1 MSEDIHDHQKTAKAV
16 EILAN
21 MSAAAVTYHD
31 LIARN
36 RRNSALLV
44 VGFVVFVALLV
55 GVMGSALSGGDASA
69 AVGFGAVA
77 LVIAIVMAL
86 SSYYSGGSMI
96 LRMSGARLIE
106 HEDDPELYNVV
117 EEMAIAA
124 GVPPPPVYLIED
136 TALNAFATGRDPE
149 HSAVAITRGLRETLT
164 RDELQAVMA
173 HEMSH
178 VRHLDIRLA
187 MLLAT
192 LVGLVVLLTDF
203 FMRGVFWGGAGRRSR
218 GRGGDSGGGAAIMVL
233 AIALAIIAPIFAKI
247 IQLAASRQR
256 EYLADAGAVEL
267 TRNPEAMISALR
279 RLSADKEVLE
289 VANRATAHLY
299 IVQPIKKWEARS
311 KGMFATHPPVEERI
325 HRLQLLAK

>member
-1 MSEDIHDHQKTAKAV
+1 M
-16 EILAN
+16 
-21 MSAAAVTYHD
+21 AAVTYHD

-44 VGFVVFVALLV
+44 VGFVVLVVVLVA
-55 GVMGSALSGGDASA
+55 VMGSALSGGDPA
-69 AVGFGAVA
+69 ATAGFGAVA
-77 LVIAIVMAL
+77 LVIAVVMAL
-86 SSYYSGGSMI
+86 SSYYSGAAMI
-96 LRMSGARLIE
+96 LRMSDARRIE
-106 HEDDPELYNVV
+106 HGADPELYNVV

-124 GVPPPPVYLIED
+124 GVPTPPVYLIED
-136 TALNAFATGRDPE
+136 SALNAFATGRDPE
-149 HSAVAITRGLRETLT
+149 HSALAITRGLRETLT

-178 VRHLDIRLA
+178 VRHFDIRLA

-203 FMRGVFWGGAGRRSR
+203 FMRGVFWGGVGRRGR
-218 GRGGDSGGGAAIMVL
+218 RGGDNAGGAAIMLL

-267 TRNPEAMISALR
+267 TRNPDAMISALR
-279 RLSADKEVLE
+279 RLSGDKEVLE

-299 IVQPIKKWEARS
+299 IVQPIKRWEARS
-311 KGMFATHPPVEERI
+311 KGLFSTHPPIEERI
-325 HRLQLLAK
+325 RRLEALRR